1 MTCCF
6 RRMQVT
12 LTPHGAEVVQS
23 ALARGLGRSPD
34 EIVERALDTI
44 AREEPVVTEEERER
58 RRQAVDAH
66 ARLLARSNTLG
77 PVSGSKTSSTRAPKL

>member
-1 MTCCF
+1 
-6 RRMQVT
+6 
-12 LTPHGAEVVQS
+12 
-23 ALARGLGRSPD
+23 
-34 EIVERALDTI
+34 VERALDTI